1 MYDRNRFGFGFRP
14 NFGHFGWISVLPKLQ
29 NPFRFR
35 YRPKQKK
42 YFGFGYLPNSAQI
55 LSDKATLRAIFIP
68 QNLFVSIWC
77 YFWSLGRQYLQEI
90 LNKKLPSLPEIVI
103 FSRIFISVSAEIEIF
118 FRFRYRFRPKRKMPI
133 SASFGF
139 GRNEKKPF
147 GRTLRP
153 THLFEEPRGTRD

>member
-14 NFGHFGWISVLPKLQ
+14 NFGHFGRISVLPKLQ

-35 YRPKQKK
+35 FRYRPKQKN

-90 LNKKLPSLPEIVI
+90 LNKKLPSLPEIGI
-103 FSRIFISVSAEIEIF
+103 FTRIVISVSV
-118 FRFRYRFRPKRKMPI
+118 
-133 SASFGF
+133 FGF
-139 GRNEKKPF
+139 GRNRNFFSVSVSVSAEKKNGCF
-147 GRTLRP
+147 G
-153 THLFEEPRGTRD
+153 